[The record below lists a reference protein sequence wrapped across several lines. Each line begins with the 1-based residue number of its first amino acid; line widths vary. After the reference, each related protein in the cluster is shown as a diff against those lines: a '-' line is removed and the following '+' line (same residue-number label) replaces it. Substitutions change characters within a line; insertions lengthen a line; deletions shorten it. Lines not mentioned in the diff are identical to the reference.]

1 MLTDLHRLGMR
12 GFVAILRAAACVIAV
27 AMLLEFPA
35 YKSHQFKNHFRSPEV
50 RRSIERHTFFA
61 QPEVTGAEQT
71 AHPDVA
77 PPVLV
82 PVATPDFSKPL
93 ANFAIASEPPVT
105 RYLLRLKLGPS
116 RSSESD
122 PLS

>member
-1 MLTDLHRLGMR
+1 MPRL
-12 GFVAILRAAACVIAV
+12 VAILRAAACVIAV
-27 AMLLEFPA
+27 AMLLAFPA
-35 YKSHQFKNHFRSPEV
+35 YKSHQFENHFRSPEL
-50 RRSIERHTFFA
+50 RRWVERHTFFA
-61 QPEVTGAEQT
+61 QPEITGAEQT
-71 AHPDVA
+71 AHADVA

-93 ANFAIASEPPVT
+93 ANFAIASNPPLT

-116 RSSESD
+116 RSGESD